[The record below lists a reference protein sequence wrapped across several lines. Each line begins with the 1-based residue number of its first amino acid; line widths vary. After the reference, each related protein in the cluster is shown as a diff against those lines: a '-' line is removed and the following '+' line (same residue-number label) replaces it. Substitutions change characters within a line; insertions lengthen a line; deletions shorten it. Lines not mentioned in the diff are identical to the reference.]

1 MKRIVLASHNQ
12 GKLQEIK
19 SMLAVG
25 LQLDI
30 VSLTDCGIEQAPEE
44 TGLSF
49 VENAIIKA
57 RYACET
63 TGLPAIAD
71 DSGLEVDALGGEPGI
86 YSARYA
92 GSEADDAANNAL
104 LLQKLKGTQPPHS
117 ARFQCL
123 LAFMRQPKDST
134 PAICQGT
141 WHGHISTEAM
151 GSNGFGYDP
160 LFLVPDLGM
169 TSAELEPSHKNRIS
183 HRALALQGLRPVLA
197 AWCST

>member
-19 SMLAVG
+19 SILAAG
-25 LQLDI
+25 LELDI
-30 VSLTDCGIEQAPEE
+30 VSLVDCGIEQAPEE

-57 RYACET
+57 RYACEK

-92 GSEADDAANNAL
+92 GPEADDAANNAL
-104 LLQKLKGTQPPHS
+104 LLQKLKGTQQPLT

-123 LAFMRQPKDST
+123 LTFMRQAKDST

-141 WHGHISTEAM
+141 WHGHITTEPR
-151 GSNGFGYDP
+151 GGNGFGYDP
-160 LFLVPDLGM
+160 LFLVPDLGL

-183 HRALALQGLRPVLA
+183 HRAQALHALRQTLA